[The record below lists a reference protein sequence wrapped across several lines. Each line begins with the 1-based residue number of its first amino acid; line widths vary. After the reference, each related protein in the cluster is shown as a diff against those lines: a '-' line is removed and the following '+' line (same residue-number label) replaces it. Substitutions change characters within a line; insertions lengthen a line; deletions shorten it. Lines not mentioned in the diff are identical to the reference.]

1 MDQKHFIL
9 TKVGWEFEF
18 YSKMPRE
25 NIASKLSA
33 ILGKNV
39 RAFYKYHSPY
49 KPTKDTMKL
58 EPDFSGGVSMHE
70 LISGPM
76 PYYES
81 LSVLIRVLKWIDENG
96 WTDRNSAIQFNISFD
111 KSDLA
116 SLPDLQVINRL
127 KYVLGLDE
135 EYILSRFPERRE
147 SVYAKSIKR
156 VSAVNKFIKPG
167 PIVMPNSEMYRVIND
182 KNSGVNFNKLRKNY
196 LEIRYLGGKDYQ
208 KKYKE
213 IRECMD
219 YVIEYTFAALQNNE
233 NYTEKEIQEMTKIVR
248 EIYDKS
254 SKINSLDLI
263 AENYPD
269 LKVLVDLRSDP
280 ETLKTFFPKVREVLY
295 DLVVINNI
303 TSGYVN
309 IDTQISKS
317 QIKDVKTKKAYELIG
332 YDIVDSEIRGYIER
346 CRLINT
352 EVTLS
357 EVNDCELMGANVI
370 KKSKVLDTEI
380 RPGNE
385 ISDSY
390 IDIGT
395 LPIGGEIYGGVIRS
409 GYITPLAQ
417 ISEET
422 EIVSDLMDLKGKK
435 GRKKKG
441 EAYFI
446 DRNYLDAKK
455 SKEDVFPDAELKNRD
470 KK

>member
-1 MDQKHFIL
+1 
-9 TKVGWEFEF
+9 
-18 YSKMPRE
+18 
-25 NIASKLSA
+25 
-33 ILGKNV
+33 
-39 RAFYKYHSPY
+39 
-49 KPTKDTMKL
+49 
-58 EPDFSGGVSMHE
+58 
-70 LISGPM
+70 
-76 PYYES
+76 
-81 LSVLIRVLKWIDENG
+81 
-96 WTDRNSAIQFNISFD
+96 
-111 KSDLA
+111 
-116 SLPDLQVINRL
+116 
-127 KYVLGLDE
+127 
-135 EYILSRFPERRE
+135 
-147 SVYAKSIKR
+147 
-156 VSAVNKFIKPG
+156 
-167 PIVMPNSEMYRVIND
+167 
-182 KNSGVNFNKLRKNY
+182 
-196 LEIRYLGGKDYQ
+196 
-208 KKYKE
+208 
-213 IRECMD
+213 
-219 YVIEYTFAALQNNE
+219 
-233 NYTEKEIQEMTKIVR
+233 
-248 EIYDKS
+248 
-254 SKINSLDLI
+254 
-263 AENYPD
+263 
-269 LKVLVDLRSDP
+269 
-280 ETLKTFFPKVREVLY
+280 
-295 DLVVINNI
+295 LVVINNI

-422 EIVSDLMDLKGKK
+422 EIVSDLMDSKGKK